1 MVWSCIKEGSTLQNY
16 ILLAVTIL
24 SSVLAC
30 AVARNDFSKKC
41 VSHTG
46 DLYLFNTVSAFL
58 SLATL
63 TAISLVKGE
72 LCVPG
77 AYTAVMG
84 AAYGLATALFTLLN
98 MMALRTGP
106 LSYTNTIVFCAM
118 VVPALSGRVLYG
130 EAVTVGQYVGV
141 VLMLLSFVFSMDK
154 NSRTRG
160 MSLRWLALCVGAFL
174 FNGAVGVLQK
184 VHQNSPEK
192 AQLGMFLIVAF
203 VVYTVFSA
211 VMTAVYGR
219 VHGEAPT
226 VWKEEKRKSTV
237 VYVLMSG
244 IGIGICNQIN
254 TYLAGAMRAIIFF
267 PLVNGVAILLTLV
280 IGLVFWKE
288 KFSKKQWVGLAA
300 GVFSVL
306 LLCGLF

>member
-1 MVWSCIKEGSTLQNY
+1 MIWNLQETEGNVLQNY
-16 ILLAVTIL
+16 ILLTVTIL
-24 SSVLAC
+24 SSILAC
-30 AVARNDFSKKC
+30 AVARNNFSKKC

-77 AYTAVMG
+77 AYTAIMG
-84 AAYGLATALFTLLN
+84 ALYGLATALFTLLN
-98 MMALRTGP
+98 MMALQTGP

-118 VVPALSGRVLYG
+118 IVPALSGMALYG
-130 EAVTVGQYVGV
+130 EPVTAGQYAGV
-141 VLMLLSFVFSMDK
+141 ALMVLSFVFAMDK
-154 NSRTRG
+154 KSDSRG
-160 MSLRWLALCVGAFL
+160 MSFRWLLLCAGAFL

-192 AQLGMFLIVAF
+192 GQLGMFLIVAF
-203 VVYTVFSA
+203 TVYTLFSA
-211 VMTAVYGR
+211 VMTVLHTCVR
-219 VHGEAPT
+219 GEKPT
-226 VWKEEKRKSTV
+226 AWREHRTQSI

-244 IGIGICNQIN
+244 VGIGVCNQIN
-254 TYLAGAMRAIIFF
+254 TYLAGVMRAIVFF
-267 PLVNGVAILLTLV
+267 PLVNGVAILITLL

-288 KFSKKQWVGLAA
+288 KFSKKQWIGLAA
-300 GVFSVL
+300 GAFSVF